1 LPSDY
6 LKYVYTYYEKQ
17 SQQDNGTVTC
27 SDGDESN
34 LTTCTVDRPFQEQ
47 IWKWLTRHPEIRVG
61 KSKEGNKLRLCD
73 VEALNSTHSNHEQS
87 RFPDGDQTVS
97 VHNTPAS
104 SSHKTHIFSDNP
116 DNPDNGPS
124 APAKKWLKGSSA
136 KSKSTEEPSIVGGLR
151 LYVSEERMWRVVAG
165 HGVDHSK
172 VPAMDFVCLSIIAAR
187 GPKGILQPE
196 LVVVSGQDKRSLPRR
211 TDHLH
216 KFGYIEK
223 RPVLVSGSRTS
234 MLTLKRFVT
243 APTII
248 DRTLKPPKDT
258 SLTHPNN
265 ESVLDLISLTHGI
278 FDNLGELEIIAT
290 EDLKKK
296 LVCVQSN

>member
-1 LPSDY
+1 MPSDF
-6 LKYVYTYYEKQ
+6 LNYVYAYYEKQ

-27 SDGDESN
+27 IDRDESD
-34 LTTCTVDRPFQEQ
+34 LTICTIDRPFQEQ
-47 IWKWLTRHPEIRVG
+47 VWKWLTRHPEIRVG
-61 KSKEGNKLRLCD
+61 KNKEGNKLPLSD
-73 VEALNSTHSNHEQS
+73 VEALNSTHSNPERS
-87 RFPDGDQTVS
+87 SFPDGDQIVS
-97 VHNTPAS
+97 VQNAPAS
-104 SSHKTHIFSDNP
+104 SSLKAHISP
-116 DNPDNGPS
+116 DNTDNGPS
-124 APAKKWLKGSSA
+124 VPATKRIKSSSA
-136 KSKSTEEPSIVGGLR
+136 KPKHTEEPSTVGGLR

-165 HGVDHSK
+165 HGIDHSK

-196 LVVVSGQDKRSLPRR
+196 LVIASGQDKRSLPRR

-248 DRTLKPPKDT
+248 DHTSKPTEDT
-258 SLTHPNN
+258 SLPHPNN
-265 ESVLDLISLTHGI
+265 GSVLDVISLTHGI
-278 FDNLGELEIIAT
+278 FDNLRELEIIAT